1 MWGPLDPKHM
11 RGLLEGF
18 LAAVKSRFGD
28 CYGLGKLEGDA
39 ILDPLRVIL
48 LDGMAMGGS
57 IGLELGIVEEGG
69 GVLMER
75 DLVSGLLEEVGGVSD
90 YWSSSCLAKFS
101 HFLGMLTKGF
111 EGGILKLLKR
121 MKERKGQRGR

>member
-28 CYGLGKLEGDA
+28 CYGLGELEGDA

-57 IGLELGIVEEGG
+57 IGLELGVVEEGG

-75 DLVSGLLEEVGGVSD
+75 DLISGLLEEVGGVSD

-101 HFLGMLTKGF
+101 NLLGMLIEGF
-111 EGGILKLLKR
+111 EGEILKLLKR
-121 MKERKGQRGR
+121 MKK